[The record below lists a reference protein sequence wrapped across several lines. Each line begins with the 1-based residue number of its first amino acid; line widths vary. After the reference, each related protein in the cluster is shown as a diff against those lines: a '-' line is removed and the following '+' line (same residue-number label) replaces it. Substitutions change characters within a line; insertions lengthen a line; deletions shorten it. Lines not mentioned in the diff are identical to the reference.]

1 MPHAQVKVNLSQ
13 DVLDN
18 ELLANLELCAEEM
31 KQMKQKVIP
40 EVIADVIDRVQ
51 TNSDTLISYL
61 QENVKDGINLYDKSE
76 EPVHYEIFEQMGK
89 LSDRLGNIVDIA
101 DAIQKN
107 RINSV
112 MTIGFQYKMH
122 PLVKSVMKGLE
133 QWLPKNNREENWYGY
148 AEITELMNRWL
159 KLLAKTGLLLLSL
172 KSTPWKMYV

>member
-76 EPVHYEIFEQMGK
+76 NQFI
-89 LSDRLGNIVDIA
+89 
-101 DAIQKN
+101 
-107 RINSV
+107 
-112 MTIGFQYKMH
+112 
-122 PLVKSVMKGLE
+122 MKFL
-133 QWLPKNNREENWYGY
+133 
-148 AEITELMNRWL
+148 NRW
-159 KLLAKTGLLLLSL
+159 GN
-172 KSTPWKMYV
+172 